1 MDNHLLTIRED
12 RLLKSGLVDQYQSL
26 ETCVR
31 DHIGIQA
38 QYTNY
43 SLISMLL
50 RTQEHVDIDD
60 IYQSPNLIR
69 SWIQRDTVHFLHKD
83 DFFAISSLRQS
94 KHSWVYDYFERHE
107 IQHRDVLDFIHK
119 QVPEEG
125 ILSTRLS
132 ELLKAQF
139 GKEANNWSSALILG
153 NINHRIY
160 GKASDKGI
168 LFYQFQDSDKGQ
180 MTHLDW
186 QDLFEN
192 YLKTYGPATLNDFAH
207 WMGIGMMQ
215 LQKVVDLNAEVVEKI
230 ELGKKSYYS
239 FKNTQTKK
247 VSPSKKIDYP
257 IILSKFDPL
266 MVSYKDKSWL
276 LNDMNART
284 IWGSGGQIE
293 AVILDEE
300 GIMASWRMK
309 TTPKTISITI
319 QAFKPIQENDK
330 AKLREKFEL
339 LSRRMHRDMVTIEF
353 ISAT

>member
-1 MDNHLLTIRED
+1 MDNHWLAIREE
-12 RLLKSGLVDQYQSL
+12 RLMNSGLVEQYESL

-31 DHIGIQA
+31 DHMGIQA

-50 RTQEHVDIDD
+50 RTQEHVNIDD

-94 KHSWVYDYFERHE
+94 KYSWVYDYFERCE
-107 IQHRDVLDFIHK
+107 IHHKDVLNFMYK

-139 GKEANNWSSALILG
+139 GKEANTWSSALILG
-153 NINHRIY
+153 NINHHIY

-168 LFYQFQDSDKGQ
+168 LFYPFQDSDKEK

-215 LQKVVDLNAEVVEKI
+215 LQKVIDLNSQVVEKMDI
-230 ELGKKSYYS
+230 GKKSYYS
-239 FKNTQTKK
+239 IKNTQSKQ
-247 VSPSKKIDYP
+247 VSRPKKIDYP

-276 LNDMNART
+276 LNDLNART
-284 IWGSGGQIE
+284 IWGRGGQIE

-309 TTPKTISITI
+309 TTPKTMSIMI

-330 AKLREKFEL
+330 EKLREKFKA
-339 LSRRMHRDMVTIEF
+339 LSRRMHRSLITIEF